1 MSPNEDVRPASAD
14 LGVAPAPAPLAPD
27 DAARLTEFA
36 RACKAA
42 ARIVVMYPD
51 GHTAIKGALGRIVQ
65 VTSAPKQ
72 VGPMRLTVLPDTLLL
87 DDRAPA
93 KVDTSLAELSELLHS
108 HLIGEMTIQPG
119 GDADAWRAFLLI
131 LARAPE
137 AVRAEGGITRVLS
150 ATVSRHV
157 EVREIDYAEVLRERA
172 AGESAAWDKVIENCL
187 QGAADQLDEETV
199 RHLLAIVN
207 DPERL
212 AALMAAIE
220 GRASEE
226 PDPRLKTTAMMR
238 LLRNIVAAVSKND
251 PDRMEP
257 TLQSL
262 ASAIG
267 QLSPDMVAGLLNQP
281 SESADDENPRLM
293 RAVVSR
299 MTDDTI
305 ADFVA
310 RGVIADASTDR
321 LAEAFQSLVPHDDQ
335 RPRLLALARDKVAA
349 SPLGSTDGFETAW
362 NQVAEKML
370 TSYSDKPFV
379 SEEYARELSGA
390 RTRALEVEQVSDDP
404 PDRVATWLG
413 TVATTALRALDLTL
427 LLDLLRIEQDDTRW
441 GELMTPLV
449 SLLEDL
455 LLVGDF
461 DAGLQLINVLVKEGS
476 GEGSKARRQHA
487 IIAIDTLVAGSMLR
501 HLAAHFTTIDDAQ
514 FERVKAMCVSL
525 GEVLVRPLAEA
536 LTTEERPR
544 ARERL
549 TVILLA
555 YGAVGRRAVE
565 RLKNS
570 PNAAVRRTAIRLMRE
585 FVGSDALPDLTE
597 LMNDNAPQVQR
608 EAVLAILTIG
618 TNAAY
623 HILGQALT
631 TGSAQAR
638 EAMLS
643 ALSASR
649 DERAGPLWGYL
660 LNNIDHRGPLQA
672 IYVQAIESLGTLRAP
687 EGVGPLKDALYR
699 GEWWA
704 PGRTRKMRD
713 AAATSLARIGTAEAV
728 SVLEEAASD
737 GPRGVRAIAKANL
750 ATVRTRPPSK
760 ARP

>member
-1 MSPNEDVRPASAD
+1 MSPNEDVRPSTD
-14 LGVAPAPAPLAPD
+14 LGAVPAAPPLAPE

-51 GHTAIKGALGRIVQ
+51 GHAAIKGALGRIVQ
-65 VTSAPKQ
+65 ATSPPRQ
-72 VGPMRLTVLPDTLLL
+72 IGPMRLTVMPDTLLL

-93 KVDTSLAELSELLHS
+93 KVDTSLIELSELLHS

-131 LARAPE
+131 LARSPDS
-137 AVRAEGGITRVLS
+137 VRAEGGITRVLS
-150 ATVSRHV
+150 TTVSRHV
-157 EVREIDYAEVLRERA
+157 EVREIDYADVLRERD
-172 AGESAAWDKVIENCL
+172 AGESAAWDTVIENCL
-187 QGAADQLDEETV
+187 QGRAEELDDETV
-199 RHLLAIVN
+199 RHLLAIVK

-212 AALMAAIE
+212 AALMSAIE
-220 GRASEE
+220 GRAAEE
-226 PDPRLKTTAMMR
+226 TDPRLKTTAMMR
-238 LLRNIVAAVSKND
+238 LLRNIVAAVSKTD

-257 TLQSL
+257 TLQAL
-262 ASAIG
+262 AVAVG
-267 QLSPDMVAGLLNQP
+267 QLSPDMVAGLLNQTTAG
-281 SESADDENPRLM
+281 ADDENPRLM

-310 RGVIADASTDR
+310 RGVINDASTDR

-404 PDRVATWLG
+404 PDRISAWLG

-427 LLDLLRIEQDDTRW
+427 LLDLLRLEQDDTRW

-449 SLLEDL
+449 SLIEDL

-461 DAGLQLINVLVKEGS
+461 DAALQLINVLVKEGA
-476 GEGSKARRQHA
+476 GDGPKARRQHGL
-487 IIAIDTLVAGSMLR
+487 IAIDTLVAGSMLR

-514 FERVKAMCVSL
+514 FERVKLMCVSL

-536 LTTEERPR
+536 LTIEERPR

-549 TVILLA
+549 TAILLA
-555 YGAVGRRAVE
+555 YGAVGRRTVE

-618 TNAAY
+618 TNPAY

-631 TGSAQAR
+631 TGTAQSR
-638 EAMLS
+638 EALLS
-643 ALSASR
+643 TLSASR
-649 DERAGPLWGYL
+649 DERAGPLWGYIL
-660 LNNIDHRGPLQA
+660 SNIDHRGPLQPV
-672 IYVQAIESLGTLRAP
+672 YVRAIESLGTLRAP

-699 GEWWA
+699 GEWYA
-704 PGRTRKMRD
+704 PGRTRMLRS
-713 AAATSLARIGTAEAV
+713 AAAAALARISTPDAV
-728 SVLEEAASD
+728 AVLEEAASS
-737 GPRGVRAIAKANL
+737 GPRNVRAIAREHLAN
-750 ATVRTRPPSK
+750 VRTRPQTRRS
-760 ARP
+760 